1 MTTNYTTGDQRITLS
16 ASDAAAGQTAGTIVL
31 DSRRSRPLY
40 FDGRFLAARDLSRD
54 QNYFLTRQADLARA
68 AGFGVIHGL
77 QVSTPASTSAGGS
90 NAAVAETL
98 VVSAG
103 QGITPAGELVML
115 PSDLSVRL
123 SDLEEEQK
131 LDLNF
136 GISRRPVP
144 PARTRTGLY
153 VLALRPVEFT
163 ANPISSYPT
172 SIQGNRGTHD
182 GDIIEATSITLI
194 PYSNPVSNVQTAD
207 VRAALVQRIF
217 LNGSKTGTAD
227 SVLPLALISI
237 QRGVLQWVDMYLVR
251 RDTGPQ
257 YSGLRFGLTDPSTQ
271 QAFLMQYDSML
282 QETLASRSAAT
293 GDSFSASTYFRALPP
308 CGRMPLAAIDVNA
321 FSQVYF
327 PPQMDVRLSLIPEDE
342 LPALLNDSM
351 SLPPIDLTLSADSY
365 ADLSVFVLIPVP
377 RSGFAAAVAKLTA
390 AVVPLQAT
398 LPQVLSYRQ
407 PLQLLNLYKGT
418 AALTPPTATV
428 DNTWKD
434 AIGSQTFGFY
444 IRRRSAPTFVSF
456 TTQS

>member
-1 MTTNYTTGDQRITLS
+1 MINNYTTGDQRITLS
-16 ASDAAAGQTAGTIVL
+16 ASDAAPAQAAGAVVL

-40 FDGRFLAARDLSRD
+40 FDGRFLAARDLARD

-77 QVSTPASTSAGGS
+77 QVSTPTAASKDTS
-90 NAAVAETL
+90 VAETII
-98 VVSAG
+98 VSAG

-115 PSDLSVRL
+115 PKDLTVRL

-131 LDLNF
+131 LDLSF
-136 GISRRPVP
+136 GLSRRPVP

-172 SIQGNRGTHD
+172 NIQGNRGTHD
-182 GDIIEATSITLI
+182 GDIVEATSITLV
-194 PYSNPVSNVQTAD
+194 PYPNPVSNVQPSE
-207 VRAALVQRIF
+207 VRAALAQRIF
-217 LNGSKTGTAD
+217 LNGSKTGVAD
-227 SVLPLALISI
+227 GLLPLALISI

-251 RDTGPQ
+251 RETGPQ
-257 YSGLRFGLTDPSTQ
+257 YSGLRFGLTDPATQ
-271 QAFLMQYDSML
+271 QAYLMQYDAML

-308 CGRMPLAAIDVNA
+308 CGRFPLAAIDVNA

-327 PPQMDVRLSLIPEDE
+327 PAQMDVRLSLIPEDE
-342 LPALLNDSM
+342 LPALLDDSM
-351 SLPPIDLTLSADSY
+351 SLPPIDLTLPAGAY
-365 ADLSVFVLIPVP
+365 ADLAVFVLIPVV
-377 RSGFAAAVAKLTA
+377 RANFAALVAKLTA

-418 AALTPPTATV
+418 AALAPPTATV
-428 DNTWKD
+428 NNAWRD
-434 AIGSQTFGFY
+434 AIGPQTLGFY
-444 IRRRSAPTFVSF
+444 MRRRSAPTFVSF

>member
-1 MTTNYTTGDQRITLS
+1 MITNYTTQDSRITLEP
-16 ASDAAAGQTAGTIVL
+16 SDAAAGQAAGFIVL
-31 DSRRSRPLY
+31 DSRRSRTLY
-40 FDGRFLAARDLSRD
+40 FDGRFLAARDLARD

-77 QVSTPASTSAGGS
+77 QVSTPTSQTSAST
-90 NAAVAETL
+90 ETL
-98 VVSAG
+98 IVSAG
-103 QGITPAGELVML
+103 QGVTPAGELVML
-115 PSDLSVRL
+115 PNDLTVQL

-131 LDLNF
+131 LDLQF
-136 GISRRPVP
+136 GLSRRPVP

-182 GDIIEATSITLI
+182 GDIVEATSITLI
-194 PYSNPVSNVQTAD
+194 PYSNPVSNVQPSEI
-207 VRAALVQRIF
+207 RAALAQRIF
-217 LNGSKTGTAD
+217 LNAKSTGLAD
-227 SVLPLALISI
+227 AVLPLAMISI

-282 QETLASRSAAT
+282 QETLNARTPAM
-293 GDSFSASTYFRALPP
+293 GNSFSASTYFRALPP
-308 CGRMPLAAIDVNA
+308 CGRMPLATIDPIN

-327 PPQMDVRLSLIPEDE
+327 PPQVDVRMSLIPEDE
-342 LPALLNDSM
+342 LPALLDDSM
-351 SLPPIDLTLSADSY
+351 SLPPIDLTLSADAY

-377 RSGFAAAVAKLTA
+377 RAGFAAAVAKLTA
-390 AVVPLQAT
+390 AVVPLRAT

-418 AALTPPTATV
+418 AAIAPPTATV
-428 DNTWKD
+428 DNAWKD
-434 AIGSQTFGFY
+434 AIGTQTFGFY
-444 IRRRSAPTFVSF
+444 LRHRSAPTFVNF